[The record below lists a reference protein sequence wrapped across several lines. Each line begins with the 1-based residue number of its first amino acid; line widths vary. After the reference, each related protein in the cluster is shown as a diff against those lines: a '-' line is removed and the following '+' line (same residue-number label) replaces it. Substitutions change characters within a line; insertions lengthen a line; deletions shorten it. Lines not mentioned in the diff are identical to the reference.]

1 MRLASLLLL
10 MPLTACTAAASEP
23 PAAGEPTATCRGEG
37 LSAFTGQA
45 MTDALGKR
53 MLAETGARDLR
64 VVTPD
69 MMVTMDFRADRL
81 TVHVDAANRVLRAA
95 CG

>member
-23 PAAGEPTATCRGEG
+23 PASGEPVATCRGDG
-37 LSAFTGQA
+37 LSAFIGRTA
-45 MTDALGKR
+45 DAELGKR
-53 MLAETGARDLR
+53 MLAASGARDLR
-64 VVTPD
+64 LVGPD
-69 MMVTMDFRADRL
+69 TMVTMDFRADRL
-81 TVHVDAANRVLRAA
+81 TVHVDAANKVLRAA